1 MQLFAPIWL
10 EEIQSN
16 KIYKKYSERNQKIEE
31 GKVNTEENVT
41 MENEVGEQEP
51 SVEKD
56 TEPEVGADIFGDKDN
71 PQNVEEKESSRTES
85 DQDC

>member
-41 MENEVGEQEP
+41 TVDEAGEQ
-51 SVEKD
+51 D
-56 TEPEVGADIFGDKDN
+56 TEPEVAADIFGDKDN

>member
-1 MQLFAPIWL
+1 M
-10 EEIQSN
+10 
-16 KIYKKYSERNQKIEE
+16 
-31 GKVNTEENVT
+31 
-41 MENEVGEQEP
+41 NEAGEQEP

-56 TEPEVGADIFGDKDN
+56 TEPEVAADIFGDKDN